1 MPAYR
6 QADWYEFPR
15 FYDILLEPDSAREGD
30 FLEAV
35 HERHGRS
42 RGREVLEPACGSGRL
57 LVELARRGWRVTG
70 IDLSP
75 AMVAF
80 ARERL
85 ARERLHGR
93 LVEAPMQDFALPQR
107 FDLAHCLINTFKHL
121 LDERSAVASLR
132 CVARALQ
139 PGGIFVLGMHL
150 SDYDWRSRQRE
161 RWVGRRAATKVTCN
175 LQSWPANRR
184 TRLER
189 VRSRLVIEERGTTDR
204 LETSWDFRT
213 YDSAQLARLLRAVPE
228 LELAATYGFEYDLER
243 PAAADDL
250 GRVLVLRR
258 RSGERE
264 EKPSQGIGKLRTSP
278 RKLRRRTG

>member
-15 FYDILLEPDSAREGD
+15 AYDILLEPDTRREAD

-35 HERHGRS
+35 IERHGRS
-42 RGREVLEPACGSGRL
+42 RGRAVLEPACGSGRL
-57 LVELARRGWRVTG
+57 LVELASRGWSVTG

-75 AMVAF
+75 EMVAF

-85 ARERLHGR
+85 ARARLRGR
-93 LVEAPMQDFALPQR
+93 VVEAPMQEFALPQR

-121 LDERSAVASLR
+121 LDERSAVAALR
-132 CVARALQ
+132 CVARALR
-139 PGGIFVLGMHL
+139 PGGIFILALHL

-161 RWVGRRAATKVTCN
+161 RWVAHRGSTKVTCN
-175 LQSWPANRR
+175 LQSWPPDQR
-184 TRLER
+184 TRRER
-189 VRSRLVIEERGTTDR
+189 VRSRLTIEERGRTDR

-213 YDSAQLARLLRAVPE
+213 YDDAELARLLRAAPE
-228 LELAATYGFEYDLER
+228 LELAETYGFEYDLER
-243 PAAADDL
+243 PAAPDDL

-258 RSGERE
+258 R
-264 EKPSQGIGKLRTSP
+264 QV
-278 RKLRRRTG
+278 RRV